1 MQNETHS
8 RQNRVLAP
16 IALAASII
24 IAVMVLRP
32 LYLDYIEKS
41 TLSRDTAKT
50 LETKI
55 SERDALEKIQAQF
68 NSGATSDIMKRVEQL
83 NKKFVVSDIMEAVM
97 INDYTKTTLSSW
109 ARISIGNISVNKWTK
124 LPNGLSLGQV
134 SVGVSGSDMYSVI
147 DFITYLTTTSP
158 YAFTID
164 SISLPIDTD
173 VTQALT
179 NNGQYSLSL
188 SLGLYYYE

>member
-1 MQNETHS
+1 
-8 RQNRVLAP
+8 
-16 IALAASII
+16 
-24 IAVMVLRP
+24 
-32 LYLDYIEKS
+32 
-41 TLSRDTAKT
+41 
-50 LETKI
+50 
-55 SERDALEKIQAQF
+55 
-68 NSGATSDIMKRVEQL
+68 
-83 NKKFVVSDIMEAVM
+83 
-97 INDYTKTTLSSW
+97 
-109 ARISIGNISVNKWTK
+109 
-124 LPNGLSLGQV
+124 V

-147 DFITYLTTTSP
+147 DYITYLTTTSP